1 MRFLAPPIGVAY
13 TSWPL
18 GVKEESEAPA
28 PLEEFIGDAVSRK
41 GPSIRLELQNGCLA
55 GNSRLAEIWLQLHLV
70 EDPAAGRM

>member
-1 MRFLAPPIGVAY
+1 MTGVAY
-13 TSWPL
+13 TFWPL

-41 GPSIRLELQNGCLA
+41 GPIIRFELQKWLPRR
-55 GNSRLAEIWLQLHLV
+55 NSRLAEIWLQLHLA